1 MGRVTKDRPGH
12 RTSLMKLLVAAMLG
26 LAGAGQLHGTAIDI
40 NLGPPGVLTG
50 INAQLGPISF
60 SDLNGTPVN
69 GSSLSLDF
77 SFTNNEFVRLFS
89 NTTPFFEVGLTL
101 LTNAGTDPGVVVN
114 GTAYLVD
121 QNGNALPGFGIVGRS
136 SSSNGST
143 GIGLFPLLA
152 DANGTPNS
160 SLTFPLDFYGVHFDF
175 TLPNDPL
182 VNVTGGD
189 LTFFGAGP
197 NSQFAVGPH
206 VPDTGSTWLLFLI
219 GTSGLLAAARMRSQH
234 RNRR

>member
-1 MGRVTKDRPGH
+1 MGSATKDQPGH
-12 RTSLMKLLVAAMLG
+12 RTSRMKLLVAAMLG
-26 LAGAGQLHGTAIDI
+26 LAAAGQLHATTIDI
-40 NLGPPGVLTG
+40 SLGPPGVLTG

-60 SDLNGTPVN
+60 SDLNGTLVN

-89 NTTPFFEVGLTL
+89 NTTTSFEVGLTL
-101 LTNAGTDPGVVVN
+101 LTDAGTDPGVVVN

-121 QNGNALPGFGIVGRS
+121 QNGNALPGSGITGRS
-136 SSSNGST
+136 SSSNGSSS
-143 GIGLFPLLA
+143 IGLFPLLP
-152 DANGTPNS
+152 PNS
-160 SLTFPLDFYGVHFDF
+160 SLTFPLDFYGVHFNF

-197 NSQFAVGPH
+197 NSQFAVGPQ

-234 RNRR
+234 PNRR